1 MSGEHIMANV
11 YEAQR
16 LAKELRRAIAAARWE
31 IADDTAR
38 LKRVLSIR
46 DCAEDERSLG
56 WNEEADGNLVEAMD
70 FLHGVADEL
79 DDIRDEAH

>member
-1 MSGEHIMANV
+1 MTDHIMANV

-31 IADDTAR
+31 IADDTAQ

-46 DCAEDERSLG
+46 ECEEDDRRLG
-56 WNEEADGNLVEAMD
+56 WNEQADGCLEKSMAA
-70 FLHGVADEL
+70 LELAADLL
-79 DDIRDEAH
+79 DDIRDDAH

>member
-1 MSGEHIMANV
+1 MSW
-11 YEAQR
+11 
-16 LAKELRRAIAAARWE
+16 LFSRAIAAARWE

-46 DCAEDERSLG
+46 ECVEDERSLG
-56 WNEEADGNLVEAMD
+56 WNEEAESNLDSAMKCLAD
-70 FLHGVADEL
+70 VADEL

>member
-1 MSGEHIMANV
+1 MTEHIMANV

-31 IADDTAR
+31 IADDTAN

-46 DCAEDERSLG
+46 ECVEDDRRLG
-56 WNEEADGNLVEAMD
+56 WNEDADRNLSDAISYVEQLA
-70 FLHGVADEL
+70 ESL